1 MNKIFGVVKDFFVH
15 WNAPAEGKYVP
26 SKEIV
31 AYSVGGMGVQ
41 FIASISA
48 MILMNANCILLGSI
62 YGMKPTTL
70 AIIATISSI
79 VLLVLQPLKSFLID
93 HPPGNKGKARPWLL
107 WTSFPCA
114 VLMSSLAYMD
124 TGWDETTMAA
134 VVGTLFVIMNFVY
147 SFYYG
152 QYTMLAYLISP
163 NSQERTNIIT
173 ISSLVYSFAP
183 TIAGVI
189 FPLISTA
196 FPNGQL
202 DQDFYRLIFPLF
214 TGIGVLI
221 TLICY
226 FGTKERIIIPKSYN
240 AEVKFWDGMKKIVRN
255 KYLWIINIATWMQF
269 ARAGLTNVL
278 SWAYIY
284 MLQNAEIQSV
294 LSLVMGSA
302 SGIGMF
308 VAPFLVKAFGKRNT
322 AIASN
327 LLVTV
332 SAIFLI
338 IFPGSMILLYVVIYL
353 NLFGIA
359 VQIITQPAMNADALD
374 YQQWKTGDRY
384 EGISGNLGMI
394 GQAIALGTNFVIPVV
409 QEQMG
414 IIDDYDLLF
423 DPAIR
428 DPLFSALAVVAA
440 IGGLGVAIPYFF
452 WDLSEKKHCAIIEDL
467 KLRAERQNVSDGFED
482 ASILS
487 SGEVSESVL
496 SEERA
501 LKEKEFSE
509 NAYAEVTE
517 TAEVA
522 AASESGEDTN
532 EEDKNA

>member
-1 MNKIFGVVKDFFVH
+1 M
-15 WNAPAEGKYVP
+15 
-26 SKEIV
+26 
-31 AYSVGGMGVQ
+31 
-41 FIASISA
+41 
-48 MILMNANCILLGSI
+48 
-62 YGMKPTTL
+62 
-70 AIIATISSI
+70 
-79 VLLVLQPLKSFLID
+79 
-93 HPPGNKGKARPWLL
+93 
-107 WTSFPCA
+107 
-114 VLMSSLAYMD
+114 
-124 TGWDETTMAA
+124 
-134 VVGTLFVIMNFVY
+134 
-147 SFYYG
+147 
-152 QYTMLAYLISP
+152 
-163 NSQERTNIIT
+163 
-173 ISSLVYSFAP
+173 
-183 TIAGVI
+183 
-189 FPLISTA
+189 
-196 FPNGQL
+196 
-202 DQDFYRLIFPLF
+202 
-214 TGIGVLI
+214 
-221 TLICY
+221 
-226 FGTKERIIIPKSYN
+226 
-240 AEVKFWDGMKKIVRN
+240 
-255 KYLWIINIATWMQF
+255 
-269 ARAGLTNVL
+269 
-278 SWAYIY
+278 
-284 MLQNAEIQSV
+284 
-294 LSLVMGSA
+294 
-302 SGIGMF
+302 
-308 VAPFLVKAFGKRNT
+308 
-322 AIASN
+322 
-327 LLVTV
+327 VTV